1 MNSNTLCALFVGID
15 PNRAATLTSA
25 FHRLGYICRHTVVE
39 EMGRLGAAIRDEN
52 PDLVLFD
59 ETESALEL
67 APCLQAISSQQ
78 LDLPLILLSDSDERL
93 PDHQIM
99 DVLPPHQLERAA
111 RSCLREFW
119 GLQSRRA
126 LAHTRKEL
134 EAAEHRSE
142 QILLQSEEPIAYV
155 ADGMIVSVNRLF
167 AEYFG
172 YADADDLDYQPI
184 IDLIE
189 ESDQERLKTALRS
202 VTAEDSARLSLHGR
216 KTDGDTVE
224 MSMKLS
230 HAVLDDEDCVQL
242 TLRHESEEAAGHVA
256 AIDPSTGFATA
267 MRFIQH
273 LEDVAAHGFGG
284 SSQGAFLLVGLD
296 RYVAL
301 RGEHGCTGCAS
312 IMRDLATVLLA
323 EFPKAH
329 FGRVDGDFIGIL
341 LGNCTAEEILPRAEK
356 LCAAIAQRSV
366 SIGKAS
372 ISYTVSIGIHAIGK
386 TKIAAGVT
394 LIDNLIQLC
403 EQIRD
408 DAGNNGIGNEA
419 ALYVRAKQQLNQQSD
434 PLQLF
439 EDAKTDNR
447 LQLSFQ
453 PIVSLA
459 DEEKQYY
466 EVCLNLKDQEADE
479 ISGQQLLDNFERQ
492 GKSTDLDR
500 WIIVEATKQLSR
512 SRKAGKNTRL
522 VLNVSCNVFQDK
534 NLCSWLG
541 VAMKA
546 AELPADTLV
555 FQVNGSSAG
564 KAIKPAKTF
573 TEKLRALGAN
583 IALRSSSPGMDDTAA
598 LQQLTP
604 LLTKIEISPKESDTL
619 REAISAVQDAG
630 GKAVVT
636 GVDSAAT
643 LATLWQ
649 LKPDYVQGSYI
660 HSPSTEMDYDFG
672 AD

>member
-15 PNRAATLTSA
+15 PNRAATLTTA
-25 FHRLGYICRHTVVE
+25 FHRLGYICRHTMVE

-78 LDLPLILLSDSDERL
+78 LDLPLILLTDSDERL
-93 PDHQIM
+93 PDHQIV
-99 DVLPPHQLERAA
+99 DVLPPQQLERAA

-119 GLQSRRA
+119 GLQTRRA
-126 LAHTRKEL
+126 LAQTRKDL

-172 YADADDLDYQPI
+172 YSDADELDYQPI

-189 ESDQERLKTALRS
+189 EEDQERLKTALRS
-202 VTAEDSARLSLHGR
+202 VTPEDSTRLSLHGK

-230 HAVLDDEDCVQL
+230 HAVLDEEDCVQL
-242 TLRHESEEAAGHVA
+242 TLRHESDDAAGQVA

-296 RYVAL
+296 RYSTL
-301 RGEHGCTGCAS
+301 RAEYGSIGCAA
-312 IMRDLATVLLA
+312 IMRDIAAVLLA
-323 EFPKAH
+323 EFPKAN

-341 LGNCTAEEILPRAEK
+341 LGNCAAEELLPRAEK
-356 LCAAIAQRSV
+356 LCETIAQRSV
-366 SIGKAS
+366 SLDKAS
-372 ISYTVSIGIHAIGK
+372 ISYTVTIGIHAIGK
-386 TKIAAGVT
+386 TKVTAGT
-394 LIDNLIQLC
+394 SLIDNLIQLC
-403 EQIRD
+403 ERIRE
-408 DAGNNGIGNEA
+408 DAGNNGIGSEA
-419 ALYVRAKQQLNQQSD
+419 ALYVRARQQLSQQSD

-447 LQLSFQ
+447 LELTFQ

-459 DEEKQYY
+459 DEEKHYY
-466 EVCLNLKDQEADE
+466 EVCLTLKEQEADE

-492 GKSTDLDR
+492 GKSTELDR

-522 VLNVSCNVFQDK
+522 VLNVSCNIFQDK
-534 NLCSWLG
+534 NLCSWLS

-555 FQVNGSSAG
+555 LQVNASSAG

-573 TEKLRALGAN
+573 TEKLRTLGGN
-583 IALRSSSPGMDDTAA
+583 IAVRSSSPGTNDASP

-604 LLTKIEISPKESDTL
+604 LLTKLEISPKDGETL
-619 REAISAVQDAG
+619 REAIVFVQDAG
-630 GKAVVT
+630 SKAVVT